1 MAGSKSILSRRQR
14 SKLIRFLA
22 LLSMVRWYNILAMA
36 VALFLSATF
45 ILNSKS
51 NWVHTLLDYRLHL
64 AIAGMSFIIMAGY
77 IINAF
82 YDVEKDLV
90 NNAKATIFGKHVS
103 RGMSFNFYF
112 LFNALGI
119 VLCGLVSWKV
129 LSFNVAFVGVLW
141 FYSHKLRKIPILGE
155 LSATTLMITPFAC
168 LCLYYMMYNK
178 SIVLYV
184 GFIFAIDI
192 TREVVKKLEGLRGDI
207 IYAYG
212 SIVTLLGERQS
223 KYVIYGLML
232 VTMALIVLLHPIVQH
247 NAFIL
252 AYLWAVVG
260 TIVLAFIWL
269 LSARMPKQYSRV
281 HLLYKLIISFA
292 ILSIAFI

>member
-1 MAGSKSILSRRQR
+1 
-14 SKLIRFLA
+14 
-22 LLSMVRWYNILAMA
+22 
-36 VALFLSATF
+36 
-45 ILNSKS
+45 
-51 NWVHTLLDYRLHL
+51 
-64 AIAGMSFIIMAGY
+64 
-77 IINAF
+77 
-82 YDVEKDLV
+82 
-90 NNAKATIFGKHVS
+90 
-103 RGMSFNFYF
+103 
-112 LFNALGI
+112 
-119 VLCGLVSWKV
+119 
-129 LSFNVAFVGVLW
+129 
-141 FYSHKLRKIPILGE
+141 
-155 LSATTLMITPFAC
+155 
-168 LCLYYMMYNK
+168 MMYNK
-178 SIVLYV
+178 RIVLYV